1 MGTLQVKHLPDDVH
15 EVLRERAR
23 RQGITLSELVTR
35 VLRREAGK
43 PSLEE
48 WLDALDRQPV
58 RSENFD
64 IQAVM
69 DDIRGPWPDDADH

>member
-48 WLDALDRQPV
+48 WLNALDRQPV